1 MYTLS
6 VEGIVG
12 QTTHKTLSFHF
23 SPISITSCLRRK
35 VTRLSQCIH
44 IHGLG
49 EPGNE
54 VNLNLV
60 SGPNPATRPKPNRKG
75 GAQVLGLCSRMKPL

>member
-1 MYTLS
+1 MYTPS
-6 VEGIVG
+6 VKGIVG
-12 QTTHKTLSFHF
+12 QTTHKTLSFCF
-23 SPISITSCLRRK
+23 SITSCLRRK
-35 VTRLSQCIH
+35 DTRLSQCIH

-60 SGPNPATRPKPNRKG
+60 SGLNPATRPKPNRKG
-75 GAQVLGLCSRMKPL
+75 GAQILGLCSRMKPL